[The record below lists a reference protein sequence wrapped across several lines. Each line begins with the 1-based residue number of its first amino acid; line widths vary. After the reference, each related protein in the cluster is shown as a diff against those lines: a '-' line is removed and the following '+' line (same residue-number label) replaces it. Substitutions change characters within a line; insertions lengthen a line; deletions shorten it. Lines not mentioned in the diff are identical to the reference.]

1 MNIDKELAGLQ
12 AKAETLIEEI
22 RTLARGTRDVTPAA
36 GAAVAGAPPAV
47 AVPAV
52 SPPTVPPASFAER
65 ITAELRRR
73 PLSIEQ
79 LAQHVQAST
88 GRVSTAL
95 RPLRKALWNAG
106 TETDPRWFLPPGDD
120 ASPEAFA
127 AAVTALVRIRPMT
140 TAELCRATRTEGSK
154 RVWHA
159 LLRLNDAPASRLV
172 RQGDP
177 RRPSW
182 FWLDEAVD
190 VSRLTARR

>member
-36 GAAVAGAPPAV
+36 GAAVAGAPPAG
-47 AVPAV
+47 VPAV
-52 SPPTVPPASFAER
+52 APLSLAER